1 MKTKNF
7 TISQNIY
14 VVVHNHELDLHNNY
28 DFCGFAFD
36 GTQRSLRLSWQKTK
50 GDWVQANDSPSLELR
65 VIGVR
70 SFQVTPRDPKLPFS
84 EDSCLTD
91 ISFLCDEPWCNEPFT
106 TDKTPDESWKWVFQF
121 MSGSSIVVDAE
132 EIEAIT

>member
-7 TISQNIY
+7 KISQNIY
-14 VVVHNHELDLHNNY
+14 IVTNGHELDLHNNY

-36 GTQRSLRLSWQKTK
+36 GMQQSLRLSWQKTK
-50 GDWVQANDSPSLELR
+50 GEWVQANDPPTLELR
-65 VIGVR
+65 AIGVR

-84 EDSCLTD
+84 EDNCLSD
-91 ISFLCDEPWCNEPFT
+91 IAFLCDEPWCKEPFAVDT
-106 TDKTPDESWKWVFQF
+106 TPDESWKWVFQF
-121 MSGSSIVVDAE
+121 MSGSSIVIDAD